1 MGDEEQK
8 GKVDLSDIKA
18 DLARVT
24 VDPFKEMEVSSI
36 TNNESGGE
44 SAGRL
49 QFPAS
54 MIEPTPMPDPIQL
67 AKKIEQLL
75 MSNIMQY
82 ASSYIGEQVGDLLSP
97 PSLADITSL
106 MSEKMGGKLITP
118 ADAISA
124 VTKAQEELEDTNIE
138 NGIKDTMDGLTKDIN
153 KNVADVKKNVNGIVD
168 YVKEW
173 ATNIQNVIAKGPN
186 WIEAQVDNINNNAQ
200 SIIQEKVSSS
210 FDMARKKKKDVIDGL
225 AEKMASSKAAKMNE
239 LVMNEAFEMIKQPQ
253 QLIAKAKTQAMGVAK
268 DTLLNMMAT
277 LGL

>member
-1 MGDEEQK
+1 MGEEEQK

-18 DLARVT
+18 DLTRVT
-24 VDPFKEMEVSSI
+24 VDPFKEMEGSSI
-36 TNNESGGE
+36 TSNESGGE

-54 MIEPTPMPDPIQL
+54 MVEPTPMPDPIQL

-106 MSEKMGGKLITP
+106 MGEKMGGKLITP

-138 NGIKDTMDGLTKDIN
+138 DGIKDTMDGLTKDIN
-153 KNVADVKKNVNGIVD
+153 KKVADVKKNVNGIVD
-168 YVKEW
+168 HVKEW
-173 ATNIQNVIAKGPN
+173 AANIQNVIAKGPN
-186 WIEAQVDNINNNAQ
+186 WIEAQVDNI
-200 SIIQEKVSSS
+200 
-210 FDMARKKKKDVIDGL
+210 RR
-225 AEKMASSKAAKMNE
+225 
-239 LVMNEAFEMIKQPQ
+239 
-253 QLIAKAKTQAMGVAK
+253 TC
-268 DTLLNMMAT
+268 
-277 LGL
+277 